1 MDFFFMDHPFRKGM
15 ATTTISAS
23 PTLLDHVVP
32 RVTTIVGLACIYYAY
47 NSFPRVSTT
56 ALNSRRVIA
65 SSIRTAGCLIWPH
78 LLLTLVPPKDRTRA
92 AMVIPLLW
100 NPFVWMIDSYML
112 YHTSSN
118 NSEFRPASLKFDAGN
133 IAGLSFGLSGLLGSK
148 PDGRYIHLF
157 LYAIVSCLILALPSH
172 NLEEDT
178 LEEQV
183 FESVQ
188 KAAIVWCV
196 GLLIAGV
203 VFTRMAKLDE
213 DRLSSSVLA
222 KEA

>member
-1 MDFFFMDHPFRKGM
+1 M
-15 ATTTISAS
+15 TTLSSST
-23 PTLLDHVVP
+23 LDHVVP
-32 RVTTIVGLACIYYAY
+32 RVTTLVGLACVIYAY
-47 NSFPRVSTT
+47 KAFPRFATT
-56 ALNSRRVIA
+56 TLDSRRVVA
-65 SSIRTAGCLIWPH
+65 STIRTAGCLIWPH
-78 LLLTLVPPKDRTRA
+78 ILLTLLPPKDRARA
-92 AMVIPLLW
+92 AVVIPLLW

-112 YHTSSN
+112 YHASSMN
-118 NSEFRPASLKFDAGN
+118 NETRPASLKFDAGN

-188 KAAIVWCV
+188 KAAIVWCM

-203 VFTRMAKLDE
+203 VFTRIAKLDE